1 MCFKRGMIIGILL
14 FLTGLEYL
22 FESFNLFYCI
32 TFILGMIQIAVSINY
47 RKGCKKHILLFCFI
61 IEDIY
66 YCGAMIYL
74 IISSNF
80 FWRKCFRNCSSVGVL
95 RNNWYSNV

>member
-1 MCFKRGMIIGILL
+1 
-14 FLTGLEYL
+14 
-22 FESFNLFYCI
+22 
-32 TFILGMIQIAVSINY
+32 MIQIAVSINY

-66 YCGAMIYL
+66 YCGAIIYL

-80 FWRKCFRNCSSVGVL
+80 FGENVL
-95 RNNWYSNV
+95 GIAVVLVFLGIIGTATYELFQEVRT